1 MHSSPLREENISG
14 LTPNA
19 NEGVGPHFRVK
30 EAGVLLAEGRP
41 AHQEKVRVELA
52 YTYYIYKEKPL
63 ERFLF

>member
-1 MHSSPLREENISG
+1 MWEKNISG

-30 EAGVLLAEGRP
+30 EAGVLLAKGHSP
-41 AHQEKVRVELA
+41 HQEKVQVELA